1 VTSVSHLERQLI
13 ELEERHKVRVSPEQK
28 LSLSKLDELLNKWNR
43 AVSLVGFK
51 TEEERIARYFIE
63 ALHASTWLPKE
74 GQVVDVGSGGGT
86 PALPLAI
93 QTPKLHWDLLEPK
106 QRKVVFLRE
115 AAEIVAPGNVMVMKC
130 RFEDYKPRRPV
141 SAVTVRG
148 VAARSELVETVRS
161 WLGPG
166 GRVLFFTGRE
176 KATEIEQT
184 HAPRWRICDNIRLAP
199 LYETELLV
207 LERR

>member
-1 VTSVSHLERQLI
+1 MSLLNRKLE
-13 ELEERHKVRVSPEQK
+13 ELEELHQVVASPEQRR
-28 LSLSKLDELLNKWNR
+28 SMSKLDRLLDKWNR

-51 TEEERIARYFIE
+51 NDEERIARYFIE
-63 ALHASTWLPKE
+63 ALHASVWLPDE
-74 GQVVDVGSGGGT
+74 GQVIDVGSGGGT

-93 QTPKLHWDLLEPK
+93 LKPKLHWNLLEPN
-106 QRKVVFLRE
+106 QRKVVFLEE
-115 AAEIVAPGNVMVMKC
+115 AVASVALGNVVVVKR
-130 RFEDYKPRRPV
+130 RFEDYMPTHPV
-141 SAVTVRG
+141 SVVTVRG
-148 VAARSELVETVRS
+148 VAARSKLVESARA

-176 KATEIEQT
+176 KSGEIEQT

-199 LYETELLV
+199 LHETVLLV